1 MIGPLRGT
9 LRPASLFTALCL
21 LACANAQAA
30 SCSGANE
37 YAFSYANQPTTQLAY
52 STNYTYTATR
62 AAGGSASFTLRMT
75 AANLSSATVGGE
87 TMPRITTLL
96 SGGTTRHLLFGGTFT
111 GRTTSITGT
120 SRVIVA
126 TFTFATPVVSF
137 ALTADDIDYGVNQFR
152 DWVEVTGSNGTATF
166 TPAMTTPWGNNN
178 AGTSTTTNSSIAF
191 GIRTATPALTSAAQ
205 MAGTGTSDIGTATGR
220 FTAEFAQPVTTVTL
234 RYGNF
239 PGETTTGQQA
249 MGISGITFCEMPS
262 VTFAKTSS
270 PITGTFGSYNVP
282 GNDVI
287 YTLTVTNPTGT
298 SVDAGSIRLAD
309 VLPANVT
316 FRNLAFDGTTSLP
329 VKLVNS
335 GGLTLS
341 APSLAYRQS
350 SGTLFNYIPTAGYDA
365 QVAALQ
371 ITPGGELAANS
382 SAVFQFRAQVK

>member
-1 MIGPLRGT
+1 MFGVFRAAIG
-9 LRPASLFTALCL
+9 PASLSFALFL
-21 LACANAQAA
+21 LTCANSQAA
-30 SCSGANE
+30 SCSGADE
-37 YAFSYANQPTTQLAY
+37 YAFSYTTQPTTQLAY
-52 STNYTYTATR
+52 GSNYTYTATR
-62 AAGGSASFTLRMT
+62 SGGGSASFTLRMT
-75 AANLSSATVGGE
+75 AANLSSTTVGGE

-96 SGGTTRHLLFGGTFT
+96 SGGTARHLLFGGTFA
-111 GRTTSITGT
+111 GRTASITGT
-120 SRVIVA
+120 ARVIVT
-126 TFTFATPVVSF
+126 TFTFSTPVVSF
-137 ALTADDIDYGVNQFR
+137 SLTADDIDYGVNQFR
-152 DWVEVTGSNGTATF
+152 DWVAITGSNGSATY
-166 TPAMTTPWGNNN
+166 TPVMTTPWGNNN
-178 AGTSTTTNSSIAF
+178 TGISTATGSSIAF
-191 GIRTATPALTSAAQ
+191 GTRTAAPALTSAAQ
-205 MAGTGTSDIGTATGR
+205 MAGTGPSDIGAATGR
-220 FTAEFAQPVTTVTL
+220 FTAEFAQPVTSVTL

-239 PGETTTGQQA
+239 PGESTTGQQA

-270 PITGTFGSYNVP
+270 PVTGALGSYNIP

-298 SVDAGSIRLAD
+298 SVDAGSIVLAD

-341 APSLAYRQS
+341 ATSLAYRQGA
-350 SGTLFNYIPTAGYDA
+350 GTQFTYAPAPGYDP

-382 SAVFQFRAQVK
+382 TAIFQFRAQVK